1 MHCNGVDLPVDC
13 RRLSCFQLEACV
25 MTMAR
30 GSIVDSAVTPYYHC
44 ISRCVRRAFL
54 CGEGHEDRKQWIE
67 DRLKELA
74 GIFAI
79 EVCGYAVLD
88 NHLHV
93 VLRLNDARAAGWSD
107 EEVVRRW
114 GRLFPPRG
122 KDREPLEATDT
133 WVAAMLQDKRWVATA
148 RERLNSLGWFMKCVK
163 EPLARLAN
171 KQDQCRGTFWESRF
185 KSIAIL
191 DEEALLTTLAYVDL
205 NLVAA
210 GLVKT
215 VEESPHTS
223 IKARVERCREI
234 GTLEAV
240 VDQPVDRTKHDEM
253 LEDEDHW
260 LVPIEDRREDAGATP
275 SSGLRPPSPAEA
287 EGEGT
292 AGEQSTRR
300 VARAGMCGRMN
311 LAGYLRLLD
320 WSARCLGRETGH
332 NTAGGG
338 NRVFRPGKRRVP
350 KDVAGI
356 LGRLGSDADLWQD
369 RLEKLRDRD
378 RIFGTV
384 FATKRAEINRLAER
398 RGVSKLANLNGCR
411 S

>member
-1 MHCNGVDLPVDC
+1 M
-13 RRLSCFQLEACV
+13 SCFQLEACV

-93 VLRLNDARAAGWSD
+93 VLRLNDTRATGWSD

-133 WVAAMLQDKRWVATA
+133 WVAAMLQDELWVATA

-210 GLVKT
+210 GLAKT
-215 VEESPHTS
+215 VEESPYTS
-223 IKARVERCREI
+223 VKARVERCREI
-234 GTLEAV
+234 GTLPAV

-260 LVPIEDRREDAGATP
+260 LVPIEDRRDRSVVTP
-275 SSGLRPPSPAEA
+275 SSGLRPPSPPEA

-292 AGEQSTRR
+292 VREQSTGE
-300 VARAGMCGRMN
+300 VKPRAGLCGRMN

-320 WSARCLGRETGH
+320 WSGRM
-332 NTAGGG
+332 
-338 NRVFRPGKRRVP
+338 FRPGKRRVP
-350 KDVAGI
+350 KDIAGI
-356 LGRLGSDADLWQD
+356 LGRFGSDADLWRE

-384 FATKRAEINRLAER
+384 FATKRAAINRLAER